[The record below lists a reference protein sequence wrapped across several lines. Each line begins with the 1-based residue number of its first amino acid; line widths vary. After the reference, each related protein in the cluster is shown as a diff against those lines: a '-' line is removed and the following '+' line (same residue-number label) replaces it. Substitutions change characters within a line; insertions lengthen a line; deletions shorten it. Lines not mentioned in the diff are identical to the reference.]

1 MAFRSCCPTVQ
12 TGAFG
17 YRLLYPTSGSFQA
30 ITHWSCDRSH
40 ALKPSHEQR
49 WNPLIGLVGSVII
62 ACVLIITI
70 GPNPVLVGYLLFT
83 GLIWLLLSSG
93 VVDQ

>member
-1 MAFRSCCPTVQ
+1 MKPT
-12 TGAFG
+12 
-17 YRLLYPTSGSFQA
+17 P
-30 ITHWSCDRSH
+30 
-40 ALKPSHEQR
+40 EQR
-49 WNPLIGLVGSVII
+49 WNPLIGFVASATI